1 MSPEAERDTVRHVG
15 GGQRERMAGL
25 LWLLLIV
32 AIIVGRFTPIKPVQD
47 FFGRFRWLSEQALR
61 LAEGLFESY
70 GYLTVFLA
78 PLLENTILLGA
89 ILPGAL
95 VMLLGGLG
103 AHDGLIH
110 LWPAIPLGI
119 LGAWIGDTISYAI
132 GRFGWQKL
140 GPDSRLVRWSE
151 RVREPLLEQSAW
163 LVLMYHF
170 AGYSRVVGPAASGFI
185 RMPFRRWV
193 LLDYAG
199 AAAWVVVY
207 MMGGYLLGVLGL
219 SLEATDRNVR
229 VFEALL
235 FALAIVAVAVVLNRG
250 LRRRSEEGT
259 PAARAGVPST
269 DGQRSGEAAR
279 AGERDRKRTRDRVN

>member
-1 MSPEAERDTVRHVG
+1 MSPEVEQDVVRQEARR
-15 GGQRERMAGL
+15 QRERMAGIF
-25 LWLLLIV
+25 WLLLIV
-32 AIIVGRFTPIKPVQD
+32 AIVVGRFTPVKPVQD
-47 FFGRFRWLSEQALR
+47 FYGSFRWLSEQALR

-95 VMLLGGLG
+95 VMLLAGLG
-103 AHDGLIH
+103 AHDGLIR

-119 LGAWIGDTISYAI
+119 LGAWIGDTVSYGI

-140 GPDSRLVRWSE
+140 GPESRLVRLSE
-151 RVREPLLEQSAW
+151 RMREPLLEQSAW
-163 LVLMYHF
+163 LVLLYHF

-185 RMPFRRWV
+185 RMPFGRWV

-199 AAAWVVVY
+199 SAAWVVVY
-207 MMGGYLLGVLGL
+207 VMGGYLLGVFGL

-235 FALAIVAVAVVLNRG
+235 FALAVVAVAVVMNRSLG
-250 LRRRSEEGT
+250 RRRQEGIQST
-259 PAARAGVPST
+259 TNGVASGG
-269 DGQRSGEAAR
+269 GQRSGEPVQ
-279 AGERDRKRTRDRVN
+279 AGESDHQKTRNPPG